1 MSSATVPAGFEVGP
15 APKGS
20 EPHVVIVGGGFG
32 GLAAARKLARADV
45 RVTVVDRSN
54 HYLFQPLL
62 YQVAM
67 AALSPAEIAV
77 PIRAVFRDDR
87 NITVLMAEV
96 VSFDLDHGRLACAD
110 GTTLIWDYL
119 VVAAGAETNYYGHP
133 DWSRY
138 APSLKSIEDAL
149 EIRRRVLVALER
161 AESASDEALRRELL
175 TFVVIGGGP
184 TGLELA
190 GAIAELARPIAE
202 SDFRRIDP
210 SWIKVVLLEAGERLL
225 AAFDPRLSDKAK
237 DSLAEIGV
245 EVRTGVRVTNIEA
258 RGVWIGDELIRS
270 QSILWTAGVR
280 PSGLAARLGAPL
292 DRGGRVVVGKDCTL
306 PGHPRVFAIGD
317 LARFDTPE
325 GPLPG
330 VSPVA
335 MQQGRYVARMI
346 EHDRRREPRE
356 PFHYVDKGSM
366 ATIGRSRAVAQIGRL
381 RLSGLLAWLAW
392 LFVHL
397 WYLIDRRNRL
407 SVFLDWCWSY
417 ITFRHGARLITGRES
432 R

>member
-1 MSSATVPAGFEVGP
+1 MSATPLSRPAPDDGEGP
-15 APKGS
+15 A
-20 EPHVVIVGGGFG
+20 VVIVGAGFG
-32 GLAAARKLARADV
+32 GLAAARALAGAPV
-45 RVTVVDRSN
+45 RVTIVDRMN
-54 HYLFQPLL
+54 HHLFQPLL

-87 NITVLMAEV
+87 NVTVLMAEV
-96 VSFDLDHGRLACAD
+96 VSFDLDHGRLALAD
-110 GTTLIWDYL
+110 GTSLAWDYL
-119 VVAAGAETNYYGHP
+119 VVAAGAETNFYGHP
-133 DWSRY
+133 EWSLH
-138 APSLKSIEDAL
+138 APGLKSIEDAI

-161 AESASDEALRRELL
+161 AESATDEALQRALL

-210 SWIKVVLLEAGERLL
+210 SWIKVVLVEAGDRLL
-225 AAFDPRLSDKAK
+225 ATFDPRLSEKAR
-237 DSLAEIGV
+237 DSLVELGV
-245 EVRTGVRVTNIEA
+245 EVRTNERVTNIDGQ
-258 RGVWIGDELIRS
+258 GVWLGDELIRS

-280 PSGLAARLGAPL
+280 ASGLAARLGAPL
-292 DRGGRVVVGKDCTL
+292 DRGGRVVVGEDCSL
-306 PGHPRVFAIGD
+306 PGRPRVFAIGD
-317 LARFDTPE
+317 IARFDTPE

-346 EHDRRREPRE
+346 ERDRRGEPRE
-356 PFHYVDKGSM
+356 PFRYVDKGSM
-366 ATIGRSRAVAQIGRL
+366 ATIGRSRAVAQLGRL
-381 RLSGLLAWLAW
+381 RLSGLLAWLMW

-397 WYLIDRRNRL
+397 WYLLDRRNRV

-417 ITFRHGARLITGRES
+417 VTFRHGARLITGSEKR
-432 R
+432 

>member
-1 MSSATVPAGFEVGP
+1 VSSP
-15 APKGS
+15 
-20 EPHVVIVGGGFG
+20 PHVVIVGAGFG
-32 GLAAARKLARADV
+32 GLATARVLAGASV
-45 RVTVVDRSN
+45 RVTIVDRSN
-54 HYLFQPLL
+54 HHLFQPLL

-77 PIRAVFRDDR
+77 PIRAVFRDAS
-87 NITVLMAEV
+87 NVFVLMAEV
-96 VSFDLDHGRLACAD
+96 QSFDLEHQSLALGD
-110 GTTLIWDYL
+110 GTTLEWDYL

-133 DWSRY
+133 EWSLY
-138 APSLKSIEDAL
+138 APGLKSIEDAI

-161 AESASDEALRRELL
+161 AEGAREEAARRQLL

-190 GAIAELARPIAE
+190 GAIAELARPIAA

-210 SWIKVVLLEAGERLL
+210 SWIKVVLIEAGDRLL
-225 AAFDPRLSDKAK
+225 ASFDPKLSEKAAG
-237 DSLAEIGV
+237 SLAEIGV
-245 EVRTGVRVTNIEA
+245 QVRMQARVTNIDA
-258 RGVWIGDELIRS
+258 RGVWLGDELIPS
-270 QSILWTAGVR
+270 SSILWTAGVR
-280 PSGLAARLGAPL
+280 ANALAARLGAPL
-292 DRGGRVVVGKDCTL
+292 DRAGRVVVGDDCAL

-317 LARFDTPE
+317 IACFGTPA

-335 MQQGRYVARMI
+335 MQQGRHVARTI
-346 EHDRRREPRE
+346 VRELGSEARV
-356 PFHYVDKGSM
+356 PFHYLDKGSM
-366 ATIGRSRAVAQIGRL
+366 ATIGRTRAVAQVGRL
-381 RLSGLLAWLAW
+381 RFSGLLAWLTW

-417 ITFRHGARLITGRES
+417 LTFKHGARLITGRE
-432 R
+432 RR

>member
-1 MSSATVPAGFEVGP
+1 MSTAAVSRPTPEVAEGP
-15 APKGS
+15 R
-20 EPHVVIVGGGFG
+20 VVIVGAGFG
-32 GLAAARKLARADV
+32 GLAAARVLAGAPV
-45 RVTVVDRSN
+45 RVTIVDRSN
-54 HYLFQPLL
+54 HHLFQPLL

-77 PIRAVFRDDR
+77 PIRAVFRHDQ
-87 NITVLMAEV
+87 NIEVLMAEV
-96 VSFDLDHGRLACAD
+96 VSFDLDRGSLALAD
-110 GTTLIWDYL
+110 GSSLAWDYL

-133 DWSRY
+133 EWSLH
-138 APSLKSIEDAL
+138 APGLKSIEDAI

-161 AESASDEALRRELL
+161 AESARDEEQRRALL

-210 SWIKVVLLEAGERLL
+210 SWIKVVLVEAGDRLL
-225 AAFDPRLSDKAK
+225 ASFDPRSSEKAREQ
-237 DSLAEIGV
+237 LVEIGV
-245 EVRTGVRVTNIEA
+245 QVRTGVRVTNIDAE
-258 RGVWIGDELIRS
+258 GVWLGGELIRS
-270 QSILWTAGVR
+270 QSILWTAGVHA
-280 PSGLAARLGAPL
+280 SGLAGRLGAPL
-292 DRGGRVVVGKDCTL
+292 DRGGRVVVGDDCTL
-306 PGHPRVFAIGD
+306 PGRPRVFAIGD
-317 LARFDTPE
+317 IARFDTPA

-335 MQQGRYVARMI
+335 MQQGRFVARMI
-346 EHDRRREPRE
+346 ERDRRGEGRE
-356 PFHYVDKGSM
+356 PFHYFDKGSM
-366 ATIGRSRAVAQIGRL
+366 ATIGRSRAVAELGRL
-381 RLSGLLAWLAW
+381 RLSGLLAWLMW

-397 WYLIDRRNRL
+397 WYLLDRRNRL

-417 ITFRHGARLITGRES
+417 VTFRHGARLITGREK

>member
-1 MSSATVPAGFEVGP
+1 MSTAPVPAGFEVGP

-20 EPHVVIVGGGFG
+20 EPHVVIVGAGFG
-32 GLAAARKLARADV
+32 GLAAARKLARAAV
-45 RVTVVDRSN
+45 RVTIVDRSN

-77 PIRAVFRDDR
+77 PIRAVFRHDR

-96 VSFDLDHGRLACAD
+96 ASFDLERGRLALSD
-110 GTTLIWDYL
+110 GTTLDWDYL

-133 DWSRY
+133 EWSRY
-138 APSLKSIEDAL
+138 APSLKSIEDAI

-161 AESASDEALRRELL
+161 AEGASDEEVRRELL

-202 SDFRRIDP
+202 SDFRRIEP
-210 SWIKVVLLEAGERLL
+210 SWIKIVLLEAGDRLL
-225 AAFDPRLSDKAK
+225 AAFDPHLSVKAQEQ
-237 DSLAEIGV
+237 LAEIGV
-245 EVRTGVRVTNIEA
+245 DVRTGVRVTNIDA

-306 PGHPRVFAIGD
+306 PDHPRVFAIGD
-317 LARFDTPE
+317 IARFDTPE

-346 EHDRRREPRE
+346 ERDRRREPRE

-381 RLSGLLAWLAW
+381 RLAGLLAWLTW

>member
-1 MSSATVPAGFEVGP
+1 M
-15 APKGS
+15 
-20 EPHVVIVGGGFG
+20 
-32 GLAAARKLARADV
+32 
-45 RVTVVDRSN
+45 
-54 HYLFQPLL
+54 
-62 YQVAM
+62 
-67 AALSPAEIAV
+67 
-77 PIRAVFRDDR
+77 
-87 NITVLMAEV
+87 
-96 VSFDLDHGRLACAD
+96 
-110 GTTLIWDYL
+110 
-119 VVAAGAETNYYGHP
+119 
-133 DWSRY
+133 
-138 APSLKSIEDAL
+138 
-149 EIRRRVLVALER
+149 
-161 AESASDEALRRELL
+161 
-175 TFVVIGGGP
+175 
-184 TGLELA
+184 
-190 GAIAELARPIAE
+190 
-202 SDFRRIDP
+202 
-210 SWIKVVLLEAGERLL
+210 
-225 AAFDPRLSDKAK
+225 
-237 DSLAEIGV
+237 
-245 EVRTGVRVTNIEA
+245 RTGVRVTNIDA

-306 PGHPRVFAIGD
+306 PDHPRVFAIGD
-317 LARFDTPE
+317 IARFDTPE

-346 EHDRRREPRE
+346 ERDRRREPRE
-356 PFHYVDKGSM
+356 PFRYVDKGSM

-417 ITFRHGARLITGRES
+417 VTFRHGARLITGRES